1 MRQIFSPQ
9 QLIFQNTYFELY
21 IKRSFLVGIFRF
33 DRKMGAFTR
42 VEYNLTW

>member
-9 QLIFQNTYFELY
+9 QLIFHNTLVW
-21 IKRSFLVGIFRF
+21 ISQQSFLVGIFRF